1 MCLSVTSIHSPQH
14 AALLNVAATRLVSP
28 DVFHLRQVLQLLPED
43 PEVELTGAGSGLQ
56 RERHP
61 DRLKWILSAET
72 RRELYSPSLHLNSL
86 LLTATTASLLYYFN
100 YEQTFSLNKTCRRSE
115 AEEVLRT
122 SAAEAGRIQQSLY
135 QLHSREAAMSTDRA
149 EQQHMSL
156 CPQAQNGRNE
166 RKDQIF
172 HQRVNKCTRW

>member
-14 AALLNVAATRLVSP
+14 ATLLNVAATRLVSP

-61 DRLKWILSAET
+61 DRLKWIPSAET

-100 YEQTFSLNKTCRRSE
+100 YEQGFIQTFSLNKTCRRSE

-122 SAAEAGRIQQSLY
+122 SAAEAGRIQPALY

-156 CPQAQNGRNE
+156 CPQAQNGRKTKE
-166 RKDQIF
+166 KIKSF
-172 HQRVNKCTRW
+172 ISE